1 MSSQFRSEAKP
12 TLTLVPAK
20 LLKNWKVEYAKFL
33 DIDNPKQNLKIYIE
47 HWIATFNKRIE
58 MPKRKKMMTPR
69 GIQSTTNAFNYL
81 IIISPTSYK
90 NNILYYFSI
99 HETDFDTIS
108 RKKRKN
114 FVQIWQPKMYRA
126 KYSTRRS

>member
-47 HWIATFNKRIE
+47 H
-58 MPKRKKMMTPR
+58 
-69 GIQSTTNAFNYL
+69 
-81 IIISPTSYK
+81 
-90 NNILYYFSI
+90 
-99 HETDFDTIS
+99 
-108 RKKRKN
+108 
-114 FVQIWQPKMYRA
+114 
-126 KYSTRRS
+126 